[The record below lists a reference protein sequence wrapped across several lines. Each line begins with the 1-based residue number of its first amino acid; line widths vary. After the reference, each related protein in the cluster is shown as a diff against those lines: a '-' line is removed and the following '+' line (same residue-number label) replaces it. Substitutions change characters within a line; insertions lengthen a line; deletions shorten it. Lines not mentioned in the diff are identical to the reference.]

1 MNFFTRTSAIFLTI
15 TMLSG
20 CAKTKKTLVLAEV
33 NPPDSVSGQMDL
45 FFANEVKRL
54 TEGEI
59 SVEVN
64 PSSILGDENAVIKE
78 MMTTKK
84 IDLARISLFTLTSI
98 GSKKAAV
105 LTIPYIFNNR
115 DHFWKFANSEFASEI
130 LDEFYS
136 GPDGLKGLFL
146 AEEGFRHFFSTK
158 PLKSLEDLSGRK
170 IGTTNDPILNEII
183 QDFGS
188 EAIQVP
194 FYDLLKELIVDTI
207 DTAEQSIVNYRS
219 NFFDSAAPNVIL
231 DGHTIGVTEV
241 LITNKA
247 WEELTKTQ
255 QMALLKAGEN
265 ASACCRKI
273 CEIREPLVM
282 ESLKATGVN
291 ITEVKDKTPWKE
303 ACAETIQKQAIKNT
317 YLYGHI
323 ADMGN

>member
-1 MNFFTRTSAIFLTI
+1 MNFFTRASAIFLTI
-15 TMLSG
+15 ALLSG
-20 CAKTKKTLVLAEV
+20 CAKSKKTLVLAEV

-59 SVEVN
+59 SIEVN
-64 PSSILGDENAVIKE
+64 CSSILGDENAVIKE

-84 IDLARISLFTLTSI
+84 IDLARISLFALTSI
-98 GSKKAAV
+98 GSKKATV
-105 LTIPYIFNNR
+105 LTIPYLFNDR
-115 DHFWKFANSEFASEI
+115 EHFWRFAKSEMSSEI
-130 LDEFYS
+130 LDEFS
-136 GPDGLKGLFL
+136 SRPDGLKGLFL
-146 AEEGFRHFFSTK
+146 AEEGFRHFFSTR
-158 PLKSLEDLSGRK
+158 PLNSIEDLSGRK
-170 IGTTNDPILNEII
+170 IRTTNDPILNEII
-183 QDFGS
+183 KDFDA

-194 FYDLLKELIVDTI
+194 FYDLLKELIVGTI
-207 DTAEQSIVNYRS
+207 DTAEQPIVNYRS
-219 NFFDSAAPNVIL
+219 NYFDSAAPNVIL

-247 WEELTKTQ
+247 WEELTKPQ

-265 ASACCRKI
+265 ASAYCREI
-273 CEIREPLVM
+273 CEKRETLVM

-291 ITEVKDKTPWKE
+291 VVEVQDKTAWKD

-323 ADMGN
+323 ADMAN

>member
-1 MNFFTRTSAIFLTI
+1 M
-15 TMLSG
+15 
-20 CAKTKKTLVLAEV
+20 
-33 NPPDSVSGQMDL
+33 
-45 FFANEVKRL
+45 
-54 TEGEI
+54 
-59 SVEVN
+59 
-64 PSSILGDENAVIKE
+64 
-78 MMTTKK
+78 
-84 IDLARISLFTLTSI
+84 
-98 GSKKAAV
+98 
-105 LTIPYIFNNR
+105 
-115 DHFWKFANSEFASEI
+115 
-130 LDEFYS
+130 
-136 GPDGLKGLFL
+136 
-146 AEEGFRHFFSTK
+146 
-158 PLKSLEDLSGRK
+158 
-170 IGTTNDPILNEII
+170 
-183 QDFGS
+183 
-188 EAIQVP
+188 
-194 FYDLLKELIVDTI
+194 IVDTI

-265 ASACCRKI
+265 ASAYCRKI

-291 ITEVKDKTPWKE
+291 ITEVKDMTPWKE